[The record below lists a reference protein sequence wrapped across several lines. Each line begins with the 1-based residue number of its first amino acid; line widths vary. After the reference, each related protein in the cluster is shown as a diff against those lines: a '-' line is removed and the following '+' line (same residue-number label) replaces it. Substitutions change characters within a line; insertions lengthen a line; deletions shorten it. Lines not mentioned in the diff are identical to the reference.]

1 MRVPKCKLLTPCP
14 SSPLHFTSPLV
25 PVSFL
30 SAMSNGL
37 MTLEEFENQLDS
49 QIEVSDDHY
58 GPWMMRVHMRRWR
71 YQQLFPHLPLAK
83 PDQAMTITDGDIAT
97 IFSCFNHPI
106 ISSSFPWAGTCAGSL
121 GLFGLQKGRW

>member
-1 MRVPKCKLLTPCP
+1 M
-14 SSPLHFTSPLV
+14 SS
-25 PVSFL
+25 
-30 SAMSNGL
+30 GL

-83 PDQAMTITDGDIAT
+83 PDQAMSITDGDLAT
-97 IFSCFNHPI
+97 FFSCFNPLLVQVFI
-106 ISSSFPWAGTCAGSL
+106 GTCAGSL